1 MNVAIDNH
9 RDMIYKQKSEIVILR
24 DKLDEKDHIIMR
36 LMEQLQSDEAFMK
49 RQGEGDEEDTADAKG
64 NWHVIIRNKYHK
76 TGKSIFHLVFTLW
89 T

>member
-64 NWHVIIRNKYHK
+64 NWHVIIRNKYQ
-76 TGKSIFHLVFTLW
+76 
-89 T
+89 